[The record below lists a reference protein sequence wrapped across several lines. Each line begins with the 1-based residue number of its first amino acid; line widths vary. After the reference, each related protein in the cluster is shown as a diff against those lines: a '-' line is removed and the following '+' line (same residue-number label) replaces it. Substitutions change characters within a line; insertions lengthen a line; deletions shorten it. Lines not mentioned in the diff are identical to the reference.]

1 MIKKIILKEEYS
13 PFLGKCPVC
22 GILLEIRSDEMIC
35 PYCDTDL
42 VLDNKEFDEIY
53 RRWQRDMKEENEDE
67 EMLEKIGCF

>member
-1 MIKKIILKEEYS
+1 MTKKILLSEKYS

-42 VLDNKEFDEIY
+42 VLDNKEFHEIY
-53 RRWQRDMKEENEDE
+53 RRWKRNMKEKNEDE
-67 EMLEKIGCF
+67 KMLEKIG